1 MTRTGGDLIASTLR
15 AHGVGTVFS
24 VAGASHAYLLDAL
37 DRAGIR
43 IVSSRHESGAVGE
56 ADGYARV
63 KGGLGVALI
72 VADQGLPNAIGGLA
86 VAWHALSPVLVL
98 VATPPRDFTEAD
110 GAIDQDQLALVSPL
124 TKWARTAPSMA
135 RLQDHLDA
143 SIKHAI
149 TGRPGPTVLLVPEN
163 LLSEAAPAALVASTP
178 FAMPSRPQPERNA
191 IEAAA
196 RAIAEAKRP
205 LIVAGAG
212 AAWGDAAE
220 GLRSLVHEF
229 KIPLLANGLG
239 RGLVPE
245 DFETVMSWPYG
256 QAAARHAD
264 CVLVVGARLTQRLG
278 LGLPPRFA
286 TDAVFIQIDIEPSAF
301 HRNRPVDVA
310 IHADAGA
317 ALRALAKAL
326 KSKRPLAHAGHG
338 WMTEALRSRTERV
351 DALKDR
357 DTDPIHPL
365 RLGAAIAERLPS
377 DAVYVGDGADIQTW
391 MYGAIAIQ
399 RARGFLDHY
408 PMGAM
413 GSGTPLAV
421 GAAAAQAEQWR
432 ASGQEGAPPP
442 VVLVTGDG
450 AIGFL
455 PAELHAAA
463 LSGLRLVVVVGND
476 GAWGTEAHGQQRAL
490 GRTINTRLGKLPY
503 EKLGEAFGGKGA
515 IARTVVEMA
524 GALDDAFAAQ
534 GVFVVNVELDETAG
548 AELKTNADVRMIL
561 FSDIVEGQ
569 SALGIRRRDPD

>member
-1 MTRTGGDLIASTLR
+1 MG
-15 AHGVGTVFS
+15 
-24 VAGASHAYLLDAL
+24 
-37 DRAGIR
+37 
-43 IVSSRHESGAVGE
+43 
-56 ADGYARV
+56 
-63 KGGLGVALI
+63 
-72 VADQGLPNAIGGLA
+72 
-86 VAWHALSPVLVL
+86 
-98 VATPPRDFTEAD
+98 
-110 GAIDQDQLALVSPL
+110 
-124 TKWARTAPSMA
+124 
-135 RLQDHLDA
+135 
-143 SIKHAI
+143 
-149 TGRPGPTVLLVPEN
+149 
-163 LLSEAAPAALVASTP
+163 
-178 FAMPSRPQPERNA
+178 
-191 IEAAA
+191 
-196 RAIAEAKRP
+196 
-205 LIVAGAG
+205 
-212 AAWGDAAE
+212 
-220 GLRSLVHEF
+220 
-229 KIPLLANGLG
+229 
-239 RGLVPE
+239 
-245 DFETVMSWPYG
+245 
-256 QAAARHAD
+256 HAD

-432 ASGQEGAPPP
+432 AA
-442 VVLVTGDG
+442 
-450 AIGFL
+450 
-455 PAELHAAA
+455 
-463 LSGLRLVVVVGND
+463 
-476 GAWGTEAHGQQRAL
+476 
-490 GRTINTRLGKLPY
+490 
-503 EKLGEAFGGKGA
+503 
-515 IARTVVEMA
+515 
-524 GALDDAFAAQ
+524 
-534 GVFVVNVELDETAG
+534 
-548 AELKTNADVRMIL
+548 
-561 FSDIVEGQ
+561 GQ